1 MAFPIPFSALTSA
14 IQQTELDSAL
24 APWLH
29 HHHGKD
35 GDDKS
40 SLASLLTGDGE
51 DEPSSIAMAVLEELV
66 EEARLAAGLPKS
78 DDFEAF
84 PFTIF
89 APTNRAFA
97 QIPWVSCLI
106 TRYRG
111 ALAELSSLASDSRS
125 GHSCSLLS
133 ESNT

>member
-1 MAFPIPFSALTSA
+1 MDQLLAFPIPFSALTSA
-14 IQQTELDSAL
+14 VQQTELDASL

-29 HHHGKD
+29 HHKD
-35 GDDKS
+35 DDKKS
-40 SLASLLTGDGE
+40 SLASRLGGNGE

-66 EEARLAAGLPKS
+66 EEARNAAGLPKS

-97 QIPWVSCLI
+97 QIP
-106 TRYRG
+106 
-111 ALAELSSLASDSRS
+111 
-125 GHSCSLLS
+125 
-133 ESNT
+133 